1 MTPLGAGIQ
10 PGDFLTVRN
19 RTRSTLAYVVRTEWE
34 DDLIILKVSARGTT
48 DARWLW
54 GRMKRNDPRILG
66 RGQMA
71 EGDPRLP
78 AGV

>member
-1 MTPLGAGIQ
+1 MTPFGASIQ
-10 PGDFLTVRN
+10 PGDFITARN
-19 RTRSTLAYVVRTEWE
+19 RTRTTLVYVVRTEWE
-34 DDLIILKVSARGTT
+34 DDLIVLRISARGTT
-48 DARWLW
+48 DARWIW

-66 RGQMA
+66 PGKMV